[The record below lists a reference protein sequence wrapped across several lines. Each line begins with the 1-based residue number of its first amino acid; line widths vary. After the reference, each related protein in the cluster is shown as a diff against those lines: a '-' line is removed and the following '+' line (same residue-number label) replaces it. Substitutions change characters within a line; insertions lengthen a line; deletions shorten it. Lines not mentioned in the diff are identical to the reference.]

1 MKTELE
7 ILTQEYKALSQNFI
21 DLERLNLYLISHHS
35 TAIEGSTLTELETEI
50 FLEKGL
56 TAKGKP
62 LEHHLMVKDYY
73 ESLGF
78 IIESA
83 KAKQKIDTKF
93 IKQFTNVYLIFI
105 YPIVS

>member
-35 TAIEGSTLTELETEI
+35 TAIEGSTLTVLETEI

-62 LEHHLMVKDYY
+62 LEHLFMINLNNPHLNDKELKELVNMVK
-73 ESLGF
+73 EL
-78 IIESA
+78 
-83 KAKQKIDTKF
+83 KF
-93 IKQFTNVYLIFI
+93 
-105 YPIVS
+105 